1 MLRFSK
7 TAEVRGGLAAHVD
20 GRTRPESAHPRDHL
34 EPVILLGPDGA
45 VLSMDDATR
54 LLHEAATYAA
64 DCAEGPGRSTRGRK
78 PQACGEFMIGGLP
91 AYQKTAEWG
100 ALIERV
106 ASLDPWDVPQIDTAE
121 YRQLQ
126 ERITLAYT
134 RDALEWLL
142 RAAGPGSTLA
152 QCGIHQ
158 DEGAPHAHGRIV
170 MADSRGRLGW
180 NRVRPGFMPGLE
192 SPDDLRRR
200 KGMSAMQNFF
210 HEAVAASWGMER
222 GEAGGHHAPIDRD
235 KAIEQRIEEEVAIER
250 IRAARRLERLRR
262 GARGARDGLRDRVA
276 AVELQCS
283 AATTRATE
291 AEAAVEA
298 ARDEALEQVTQ
309 AQARAASAERA
320 ADERVA
326 ASEVAMAAVV
336 AEQVDGAVARVWR
349 DEVAPERQRAAA
361 VERERDHATHKAT
374 AAESKVAVLKQ
385 ERDHATAAS
394 AAAEQTATAAVA
406 ERDQATAR
414 ATAAERERDH
424 ATHKATAAE
433 SKVAV
438 LKQERDQAE
447 QARVEAVGRADA
459 QAIEV
464 GRLRRLVDRI
474 VEWIENRLPGL
485 QLGCT
490 EQDEVEILAA
500 PDPAQVRWDDLQAAG
515 GAAGPE
521 DVIAHLQAELV
532 VEFRKTN
539 RAVDD
544 ALLKGPL
551 GTTAQ
556 TEYRMVRRALAA
568 EPYGGHVVG
577 DDVVGDIPDDIV
589 ALTDLIQKVQQER
602 ERMVA
607 AAREH
612 PRGFVREV
620 LGTIDAHYDAQWVA
634 HRLEGGGRPA
644 GDERGGGRDQGC
656 QQLPGGRGRS
666 PQSMHYTQSPPPAV
680 SPDPARSTR
689 TTTTER
695 PSGPSW

>member
-1 MLRFSK
+1 
-7 TAEVRGGLAAHVD
+7 VD

-385 ERDHATAAS
+385 ERD
-394 AAAEQTATAAVA
+394 
-406 ERDQATAR
+406 
-414 ATAAERERDH
+414 
-424 ATHKATAAE
+424 
-433 SKVAV
+433 
-438 LKQERDQAE
+438 QAE

>member
-1 MLRFSK
+1 M
-7 TAEVRGGLAAHVD
+7 D

-385 ERDHATAAS
+385 ERD
-394 AAAEQTATAAVA
+394 
-406 ERDQATAR
+406 
-414 ATAAERERDH
+414 
-424 ATHKATAAE
+424 
-433 SKVAV
+433 
-438 LKQERDQAE
+438 QAE

>member
-1 MLRFSK
+1 MQQVLRFSK

-385 ERDHATAAS
+385 ERD
-394 AAAEQTATAAVA
+394 
-406 ERDQATAR
+406 
-414 ATAAERERDH
+414 
-424 ATHKATAAE
+424 
-433 SKVAV
+433 
-438 LKQERDQAE
+438 QAE